1 MELRECLI
9 EDRGL
14 PSLQEEVTG
23 IIHKAKEISWKFHG
37 FEREPA
43 EV

>member
-23 IIHKAKEISWKFHG
+23 IIHKAKEISIKFHG